1 MPMDPVLQ
9 ARRAALR
16 EAQTWL
22 LGRAQT
28 MNDPHAR
35 LVLNAAASDWGNEK
49 LRSIGSDQRT
59 PSEEAGQP

>member
-1 MPMDPVLQ
+1 MDPVLQ

-22 LGRAQT
+22 LRRAAA

-35 LVLNAAASDWGNEK
+35 LVLNVAASDWGNEK
-49 LRSIGSDQRT
+49 LRGFGSDPPA
-59 PSEEAGQP
+59 PSSAPDQP